1 MPYDQEKAK
10 VVLLK
15 EKYIKAVD
23 ALELELDSPT
33 YTSSAIQSDT
43 SFIKSK
49 SELKRL
55 LTINRTRLADKEKT
69 VSTSL
74 SLESTTAILANLN
87 LAIKAQRAKD
97 EAHNLRLS
105 KKDQLF
111 AQVVTELWQLM
122 RLQAEK
128 IIARHKES
136 TRSHSGSI
144 TDLDAKKNV
153 LAEQRQSNLLAIS
166 DYQSKMTNVEE
177 AVRNINASI
186 ASIGITGFNL
196 KKVDGDGTNY
206 CLVRGNNS
214 TDIYKSLSEG
224 EKTLITFLY
233 FLELCAGSV
242 DADKPVVASDRIIVI
257 DDPISSLSHNYVY
270 EVAAHIYH
278 RVLSSEARFKQVIVL
293 THNLFFFH
301 ELLRNAQPSITKK
314 YACFRV
320 SKGAHSGIE
329 KLGHDEI
336 KNDYETYWQVIKD
349 ARDSK
354 VHAAVLPNMMR
365 NILEQYFSFI
375 HKNDSLIKA
384 LEGLEKEDLEFKP
397 LYRYINRKSH
407 GGAINI
413 TDFGGWSADKM
424 IEKFQGVFARSG
436 YPEHYAV
443 MMGGIAGEEEGTI
456 PASA

>member
-1 MPYDQEKAK
+1 
-10 VVLLK
+10 
-15 EKYIKAVD
+15 
-23 ALELELDSPT
+23 
-33 YTSSAIQSDT
+33 
-43 SFIKSK
+43 
-49 SELKRL
+49 
-55 LTINRTRLADKEKT
+55 
-69 VSTSL
+69 
-74 SLESTTAILANLN
+74 
-87 LAIKAQRAKD
+87 
-97 EAHNLRLS
+97 
-105 KKDQLF
+105 
-111 AQVVTELWQLM
+111 
-122 RLQAEK
+122 
-128 IIARHKES
+128 
-136 TRSHSGSI
+136 
-144 TDLDAKKNV
+144 
-153 LAEQRQSNLLAIS
+153 
-166 DYQSKMTNVEE
+166 
-177 AVRNINASI
+177 
-186 ASIGITGFNL
+186 
-196 KKVDGDGTNY
+196 
-206 CLVRGNNS
+206 
-214 TDIYKSLSEG
+214 
-224 EKTLITFLY
+224 
-233 FLELCAGSV
+233 
-242 DADKPVVASDRIIVI
+242 
-257 DDPISSLSHNYVY
+257 
-270 EVAAHIYH
+270 
-278 RVLSSEARFKQVIVL
+278 
-293 THNLFFFH
+293 
-301 ELLRNAQPSITKK
+301 
-314 YACFRV
+314 V